1 MTFNTSFQAD
11 ATLAIAIAFGV
22 PYCGKLL
29 SYGELDR
36 TDNFFA
42 ATHRHGSDDEGGAI
56 LGYAVRNRTND
67 EVEKFFRDSDD
78 AMLFFSSE
86 VKRDGCD
93 REFGI
98 VVLTEEMFV
107 AHTQST

>member
-1 MTFNTSFQAD
+1 MKFNTSFQAD

-29 SYGELDR
+29 SDGELDR

-56 LGYAVRNRTND
+56 LGFVVRNLNTNKVEIFSRD
-67 EVEKFFRDSDD
+67 EIDVQKFVESQNE
-78 AMLFFSSE
+78 S
-86 VKRDGCD
+86 DGCD
-93 REFGI
+93 REIGN
-98 VVLTEEMFV
+98 VVLSEDMFV
-107 AHTQST
+107 AHTQCT